1 MAMDNLTFYRWF
13 SHIFPL
19 KPQFAVDFPACH
31 VGWHRRVAFF
41 SEEQGPER
49 ASVLLFSRPGHGA
62 AHTGAGRSAS
72 WLSIPWNWDRDRGW
86 LWNPAPPRG
95 WLKHV
100 ETLWDKPP
108 PKGWLNHGEALQKNG
123 IGFNGMFTIYQLVQD
138 FAAASTVWGQFQIRW
153 P

>member
-19 KPQFAVDFPACH
+19 KPQFAVDLPACH

-86 LWNPAPPRG
+86 LWNPAPPRV
-95 WLKHV
+95 WLKPYGINHHQKDGWNMV
-100 ETLWDKPP
+100 NPYKSWDR
-108 PKGWLNHGEALQKNG
+108 
-123 IGFNGMFTIYQLVQD
+123 FNGMFTIYQLVQD
-138 FAAASTVWGQFQIRW
+138 FAGASTVWDSFRYCRRI
-153 P
+153 